1 MSHVTPVLTSSALTV
16 YILSP
21 LAVVA
26 KYEEIKQVNEFKI
39 LIKGMWF
46 VFISA
51 AYANFHL
58 IFISNDQDL
67 DFSWLFLLF
76 SGIHCHILFRN
87 KFMYKS
93 LPMFIFFFFLFQCTD
108 YKTTPATYA
117 TTLAMNRSEHL
128 QNTWD
133 ISNTTLHLLETRVT
147 TY

>member
-1 MSHVTPVLTSSALTV
+1 MLSIVFRILYFISSGSCCEVRGDKTSQW
-16 YILSP
+16 IQNFN
-21 LAVVA
+21 
-26 KYEEIKQVNEFKI
+26 KR
-39 LIKGMWF
+39 MWF

-93 LPMFIFFFFLFQCTD
+93 LCSFFSFFYSNVQTTKQHQLPTQQLWQWIGQNICKTHETSAIQLSIF
-108 YKTTPATYA
+108 
-117 TTLAMNRSEHL
+117 
-128 QNTWD
+128 
-133 ISNTTLHLLETRVT
+133 
-147 TY
+147 